1 MDERTDSG
9 RIEIGTVVIGAGFSG
24 LGMAIQFRKDG
35 RTDFVVLEKA
45 DDLGG
50 TWRTNTYPGCGCDIP
65 SYVYSYSFEQDPG
78 WTHVYPLRQEILG
91 YLERIA
97 DKYRLRDAIRFGV
110 EMTAA
115 RWDAD
120 ERRWHVSTS
129 TGQVYVARFLVTGIG
144 SLHVPRVPRL
154 PGLDRFA
161 GAVFHSARWNHDLDL
176 TGKRVAVL
184 GTGSSAVQFVPKIAA
199 EVAELY
205 LFQRTPAWIL
215 PKTEAPTPKW
225 LRTALRWVPGLTRA
239 YRTLLY
245 WQLETRAVPFNYVP
259 ALIKGGQAIATRHMH
274 RSIADPALRAKLTP
288 NYKLGCK
295 RVVMSDDF
303 YPALCRDNVELVTD
317 WITEVGE
324 DHVVDTAGVERKVD
338 AIILGTGFHVTDA
351 FHRLHI
357 TGRDGRDLAG
367 QWRASGNETHLG
379 ITTAGYPNLFF
390 LLGPNTTV
398 GHNSTVFM
406 IESQIRYVAQAI
418 RHTERVGAETIEV
431 TRTTQHRFQADI
443 QRRLARGVWSTGG
456 CDTWFLDDNGV
467 NRALWPGFSW
477 HYRLRTRK
485 VDPADFQFS
494 SPRPRIPAATR
505 GSHHRSRQPER
516 G

>member
-1 MDERTDSG
+1 MGERADTG
-9 RIEIGTVVIGAGFSG
+9 RIETGTVVIGAGFSG
-24 LGMAIQFRKDG
+24 LGMAIQFRMEG
-35 RTDFVVLEKA
+35 RSDFVVLEKA

-50 TWRTNTYPGCGCDIP
+50 TWRGNNYPGCGCDIP
-65 SYVYSYSFEQDPG
+65 SYVYSYSFEQNSD
-78 WTHVYPLRQEILG
+78 WTHAYPKQQEILD
-91 YLERIA
+91 YLNRVA

-110 EMTAA
+110 EMTTA
-115 RWDAD
+115 RWDAG

-129 TGQVYVARFLVTGIG
+129 TGRVYVAKFLVTGIG
-144 SLHVPRVPRL
+144 SLHIPHVPQL
-154 PGLDRFA
+154 PGLDRFT
-161 GAVFHSARWNHDLDL
+161 GAVFHSSRWNHDLDL
-176 TGKRVAVL
+176 RGKRVAVL
-184 GTGSSAVQFVPKIAA
+184 GTGSSSVQFVPKIAETVGA
-199 EVAELY
+199 LH
-205 LFQRTPAWIL
+205 LFQRTAAWIL
-215 PKTEAPTPKW
+215 PKSEAPTPRW
-225 LRTALRWVPGLTRA
+225 LRTALRWVPGLQRA
-239 YRTLLY
+239 YRALLY
-245 WQLETRAVPFNYVP
+245 WLLESRAIPFNYIP

-274 RSIADPALRAKLTP
+274 KSISDPALRAKLTP

-303 YPALCRDNVELVTD
+303 YPALSRDNVELVTD
-317 WITEVGE
+317 WITEIGE
-324 DHVVDTAGVERKVD
+324 DHVVDTVGVERKVD
-338 AIILGTGFHVTDA
+338 AIIFGTGFHVTDA

-418 RHTERVGAETIEV
+418 RHTERANADTIEV
-431 TRTTQHRFQADI
+431 KRSVQDRFQADI
-443 QRRLARGVWSTGG
+443 QRRLVRGVWSTGG
-456 CDTWFLDDNGV
+456 CDTWFLDSNGV

-485 VDPADFQFS
+485 LDPADFEFTRA
-494 SPRPRIPAATR
+494 PAPARRPSVPVPASAA
-505 GSHHRSRQPER
+505 S
-516 G
+516 